1 MQKINSIRD
10 LTTKKYQWRDSGVTW
25 AFVPTMGALHEG
37 HLALIQKAASQ
48 NELVVV
54 SVLVNPTQF
63 NDNEDF
69 ESYPRTLD
77 SDAKKAA
84 SAGTD
89 ALFAPTAE
97 DLYQGQPSA
106 PRVDWG
112 PVTNAFEGAH
122 RPGHFDGVVAVVD
135 LLFEAVKPSMAV
147 FGEKDLQQVAVVK
160 RLASE
165 RHPGLTVVVGD
176 LVRDSNGLALSSR
189 NARLGEQGLVA
200 ARALHGA
207 LQALKDACLNGMS
220 LEVALAAQR
229 ASLEGNPEV
238 ALEYLEVVN
247 AITFEKATEG
257 EDAPRHAIV
266 AASVNGVR
274 LIDNVALTT

>member
-1 MQKINSIRD
+1 M
-10 LTTKKYQWRDSGVTW
+10 
-25 AFVPTMGALHEG
+25 
-37 HLALIQKAASQ
+37 
-48 NELVVV
+48 
-54 SVLVNPTQF
+54 
-63 NDNEDF
+63 
-69 ESYPRTLD
+69 
-77 SDAKKAA
+77 
-84 SAGTD
+84 
-89 ALFAPTAE
+89 
-97 DLYQGQPSA
+97 
-106 PRVDWG
+106 
-112 PVTNAFEGAH
+112 
-122 RPGHFDGVVAVVD
+122 VD

-176 LVRDSNGLALSSR
+176 LVRDPNGLALSSR

-220 LEVALAAQR
+220 LEDALGAQR

-247 AITFEKATEG
+247 TITFEKATEG
-257 EDAPRHAIV
+257 EDTPRHAIV

>member
-1 MQKINSIRD
+1 M
-10 LTTKKYQWRDSGVTW
+10 
-25 AFVPTMGALHEG
+25 
-37 HLALIQKAASQ
+37 
-48 NELVVV
+48 
-54 SVLVNPTQF
+54 
-63 NDNEDF
+63 
-69 ESYPRTLD
+69 
-77 SDAKKAA
+77 
-84 SAGTD
+84 
-89 ALFAPTAE
+89 
-97 DLYQGQPSA
+97 
-106 PRVDWG
+106 
-112 PVTNAFEGAH
+112 TNAFEGAH

-207 LQALKDACLNGMS
+207 LQALKDACL
-220 LEVALAAQR
+220 QR
-229 ASLEGNPEV
+229 GCRWKLPWPRKASLERNPEV

-247 AITFEKATEG
+247 ASTFEKPRG